1 MVRRAPAHVRSAI
14 GSGLELEVALVLGVL
29 GDRVG
34 RGLDLARLGREVLRL
49 GRVALGRLGLLHVVD
64 QHLPVSLDL
73 GRRLVLDLLQL
84 VAVGIAAARACCQPA
99 QADRQD
105 CRDRRYLAHQWTP
118 SVLAGDP
125 SGPLFGR
132 SACRTQRV
140 SPRVA
145 GRDQEP
151 RTERNPSAARC
162 VASRSAV
169 ASGPAPRISRDIAGT
184 TFRRAS
190 PNTPRR
196 LSAVAPWAPRP
207 GASSGPLIAR
217 SSSVLPM
224 VAPTTAP
231 NEPSSSPAFSF
242 ARAASTAPA
251 TVVPSAVRADWNCG
265 ASGLEVSAITNRPLP
280 DATAWSMAGCREPNP
295 R

>member
-73 GRRLVLDLLQL
+73 GRRLVLDLLHLVDRRLVRTGGRRVLVLLQL

-196 LSAVAPWAPRP
+196 LSAVAPWVPRP
-207 GASSGPLIAR
+207 GAS
-217 SSSVLPM
+217 
-224 VAPTTAP
+224 
-231 NEPSSSPAFSF
+231 
-242 ARAASTAPA
+242 
-251 TVVPSAVRADWNCG
+251 
-265 ASGLEVSAITNRPLP
+265 NRPLP
-280 DATAWSMAGCREPNP
+280 AATAWSMAGRSEPNP
-295 R
+295 RYGFTVSASLASGDAGSRYAEA